1 VSFSSACLISPELP
15 MGTEPGSSDTKLL
28 WALEEERLE
37 EGRLVEGIWRRLY
50 SKEVAGLGPG
60 P

>member
-1 VSFSSACLISPELP
+1 

-50 SKEVAGLGPG
+50 SKKVAGLGPG